1 MSNETLYSNCIYS
14 KTTYS
19 SPAKDADRRD
29 SGDDNDDDD
38 DHDSVTVVVEE
49 GALLRSWREGPHDV
63 EGVEG

>member
-19 SPAKDADRRD
+19 SPAKDANRRN
-29 SGDDNDDDD
+29 SSDDDDDDD

-49 GALLRSWREGPHDV
+49 GALLRSWREGSDDV